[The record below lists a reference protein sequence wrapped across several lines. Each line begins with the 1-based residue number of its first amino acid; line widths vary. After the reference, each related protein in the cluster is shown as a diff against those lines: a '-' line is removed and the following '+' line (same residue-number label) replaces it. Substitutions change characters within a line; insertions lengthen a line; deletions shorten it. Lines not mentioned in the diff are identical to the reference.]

1 MSQNP
6 TSNSPAES
14 VTSPFGYLE
23 KYGHLAPTREKPTHD
38 FDDLEESL
46 SVRINDQYINCF
58 RLVASGKNT
67 TGTGCGLR
75 IHAFTNDSEC
85 KDIAMK
91 GKREDVQVTAAP
103 KDKLA
108 DEVTGEIMAISL
120 GNQGCI
126 VILVYFKKADL
137 GLVGDDEWVKVLLD
151 AEYKEDVIPQWED
164 LGEWVEL
171 FPRKSARSPVEDI
184 SSVPL
189 SDVFLRN
196 RAPMMN
202 LDIVPDAYSI
212 TFLAIVHIRFA
223 VLEIIHPIQFI
234 ERVIGGGGSLAV
246 TRFTDGQSVY
256 FAGPLCRRVFA
267 AGFAT
272 RGGVMMSRFHNAH
285 DAAKEAPEERRTGR
299 QAGADDVEADFGG
312 RCRVGEDGCLADV
325 VRYTGHRTEDP
336 EEKRSGNGD
345 KDDAGQTMSHSKIAI
360 VVPQT
365 QHRNTFEAEKRR

>member
-14 VTSPFGYLE
+14 VASPFGYLE
-23 KYGHLAPTREKPTHD
+23 KYGHLAPTREKPAHD

-46 SVRINDQYINCF
+46 SVQINDKYINCF

-164 LGEWVEL
+164 L
-171 FPRKSARSPVEDI
+171 
-184 SSVPL
+184 
-189 SDVFLRN
+189 
-196 RAPMMN
+196 
-202 LDIVPDAYSI
+202 
-212 TFLAIVHIRFA
+212 
-223 VLEIIHPIQFI
+223 
-234 ERVIGGGGSLAV
+234 
-246 TRFTDGQSVY
+246 
-256 FAGPLCRRVFA
+256 
-267 AGFAT
+267 
-272 RGGVMMSRFHNAH
+272 
-285 DAAKEAPEERRTGR
+285 EE
-299 QAGADDVEADFGG
+299 
-312 RCRVGEDGCLADV
+312 
-325 VRYTGHRTEDP
+325 
-336 EEKRSGNGD
+336 
-345 KDDAGQTMSHSKIAI
+345 
-360 VVPQT
+360 
-365 QHRNTFEAEKRR
+365 